1 MSQLKSFDLKEDPF
15 PFLRECVKHHKT
27 DPNFKLIYLGSVNG
41 FLANSFYRDCQEKGP
56 TLILVKNEHGRLFGG
71 FTTNNWKEPTI
82 IWNKTE
88 RQHKYYYQTFSGPN
102 AVLFS
107 LDLKKVFRLYKGRT
121 SFKLDQET
129 NIAGPLLGELIIGM
143 IALQQPAPASTL
155 GSILMHKEFL
165 VRTSP
170 EEILPE

>member
-1 MSQLKSFDLKEDPF
+1 M
-15 PFLRECVKHHKT
+15 KHHKT

-129 NIAGPLLGELIIGM
+129 NIAGPLLGELIIGNDCFTTASSSFNVGKYFDAQGILSEN
-143 IALQQPAPASTL
+143 IAGRDSSRIKDYAVFTVS
-155 GSILMHKEFL
+155 
-165 VRTSP
+165 
-170 EEILPE
+170 